1 MKKPLPTLNEKN
13 FEIFFYKEKQKSW
26 RQREKEDSTSRGWKL
41 KSWSENWRYTR
52 RTARENCERKVRA
65 FGRNRYEKQRPSRC
79 TFLTSFFL
87 QTALSSRET
96 ASLRLHVPKL
106 FLFVDRIVSAPS
118 ETVVE
123 HPLRPSSA
131 VDPPQP
137 ETNFDVDKK
146 V

>member
-1 MKKPLPTLNEKN
+1 MHVPHL
-13 FEIFFYKEKQKSW
+13 
-26 RQREKEDSTSRGWKL
+26 
-41 KSWSENWRYTR
+41 
-52 RTARENCERKVRA
+52 
-65 FGRNRYEKQRPSRC
+65 
-79 TFLTSFFL
+79 FLFL

-96 ASLRLHVPKL
+96 ASLKMHVPKL

-123 HPLRPSSA
+123 HPLRPASA

-137 ETNFDVDKK
+137 ETNFAVDKK